1 MRPTQPRAGW
11 SPHELTDSM
20 CPEPTD
26 PAHPYPMRLSHFLV
40 CSVILLK
47 RQPFSGFAQSFRD
60 NIRHLLQCHHPFCYS
75 TQSFFIAIML
85 GHSSCYITQSFLV
98 AIMLSHF
105 SLLQCS
111 VLPRA
116 MMLNHSSLVQCSIIF
131 YCKRCSAIP
140 RCYSF
145 QSFSTATVLSHSL
158 LLQHAGL
165 QQRSGRVGQL
175 GRGCD
180 DSFGVVHG
188 WACLA
193 RSDGWTIGSR

>member
-1 MRPTQPRAGW
+1 VPRADR
-11 SPHELTDSM
+11 PRT
-20 CPEPTD
+20 P
-26 PAHPYPMRLSHFLV
+26 LSHAT
-40 CSVILLK
+40 
-47 RQPFSGFAQSFRD
+47 QPFSGLLSYFTKAPTIFWFYSVISRQRQTFATVSSS
-60 NIRHLLQCHHPFCYS
+60 ILLQYS
-75 TQSFFIAIML
+75 VIFIAIML